1 MILILNLSSLIY
13 HFCLHTTI
21 LSSPFWLGPN
31 FIELLKQKIF
41 LNIFLVSRNEQDTSH
56 KLYLWHGI
64 LAGNLFL
71 ISVILYTF
79 CAGAALW
86 TRAHWVLVQDVCI
99 NITKGSTALKLEY
112 PISACL
118 SLPRRQLVRVI
129 SFSLPCGTQ
138 KVSTRQGCST
148 KKFVYM
154 KATKVLNKERTKMSP
169 QGCEKHVHASSFRKL
184 AQWTC

>member
-1 MILILNLSSLIY
+1 MSVLIFKRGQFLLNYPNMDLHFENFNFKFSCVMMILIFNLSSLIY

-86 TRAHWVLVQDVCI
+86 TRAHWVI
-99 NITKGSTALKLEY
+99 NTLHVRCLFKMYAL
-112 PISACL
+112 
-118 SLPRRQLVRVI
+118 
-129 SFSLPCGTQ
+129 T
-138 KVSTRQGCST
+138 
-148 KKFVYM
+148 
-154 KATKVLNKERTKMSP
+154 
-169 QGCEKHVHASSFRKL
+169 
-184 AQWTC
+184 